1 MIKVDTQTVNE
12 VSQAN
17 TVLVSSATACAPLSL
32 KCTEL
37 SKFQISVQQRFLTIK
52 LSVILI
58 TVLSHHLVPLIN
70 EYFYNSLNFHVITF
84 NSVSVLMTSAN

>member
-52 LSVILI
+52 LSVIL